1 MSAQCTWQA
10 AITRRYRPYHKHGQA
25 DFGWPHA
32 AKAWCEE
39 EIMRQRW
46 QS

>member
-1 MSAQCTWQA
+1 M
-10 AITRRYRPYHKHGQA
+10 RRYRPYHKRDQA

-32 AKAWCEE
+32 AMTWCEE